1 MQPHRCSRCGE
12 ERPPELVCA
21 GCGAIQPLRDDA
33 SYFVALG
40 LPDHPAVD
48 PQALESRYYALSR
61 LLHPDRHQT
70 SNPEQ
75 LARSVRA
82 SAMLNQ
88 AYRTLRDVESRGR
101 YWLRRL
107 GDDLGRDNN
116 RVPAPLAAFVFDVQE
131 KLADLRAARG
141 GIAVRGGRTARGGNA
156 GGDALRRDVLA
167 AGSEIAARIDTERDV
182 LRDLLEGW
190 PTDEPADG
198 CESLATRMKRLKELL
213 SELSYLKTL
222 DREVR
227 AGLEG

>member
-1 MQPHRCSRCGE
+1 MSRPRCSRCGE
-12 ERPPELVCA
+12 ERPPELVCPS
-21 GCGAIQPLRDDA
+21 CGAIQPLGEDA

-48 PQALESRYYALSR
+48 PRELEARYYALSR
-61 LLHPDRHQT
+61 QLHPDRHQT
-70 SNPEQ
+70 GDADQ

-82 SAMLNQ
+82 SAMINQ

-116 RVPAPLAAFVFDVQE
+116 RVPGPLAAFVFDVQE
-131 KLADLRAARG
+131 RLAELRAARG
-141 GIAVRGGRTARGGNA
+141 GER
-156 GGDALRRDVLA
+156 
-167 AGSEIAARIDTERDV
+167 AARQ
-182 LRDLLEGW
+182 RDLGSLHAEIESRIGAEREALAELLDGW
-190 PTDEPADG
+190 PADARNGGADERA
-198 CESLATRMKRLKELL
+198 RRLKELL

>member
-1 MQPHRCSRCGE
+1 MLLHRCSRCGE
-12 ERPPELVCA
+12 ERPPELVCP

-70 SNPEQ
+70 SDPEQ

-131 KLADLRAARG
+131 KLADLRAAH
-141 GIAVRGGRTARGGNA
+141 GGRAARGAND
-156 GGDALRRDVLA
+156 GGDALHRDVLA

-198 CESLATRMKRLKELL
+198 RESLATRTKRLKELL

>member
-1 MQPHRCSRCGE
+1 MQLHRCSRCGE
-12 ERPPELVCA
+12 ERPLELVCPS
-21 GCGAIQPLRDDA
+21 CGAIQPLRDDA

-61 LLHPDRHQT
+61 RVHPDRHQT
-70 SNPEQ
+70 SDPEQ

-131 KLADLRAARG
+131 KLAELRAARG
-141 GIAVRGGRTARGGNA
+141 DGD
-156 GGDALRRDVLA
+156 GDALRNEVRGV
-167 AGSEIAARIDTERDV
+167 GSEIAARIDAERDA
-182 LRDLLEGW
+182 LRDLLDEW
-190 PTDEPADG
+190 PTAEPIDDR
-198 CESLATRMKRLKELL
+198 ESLATRTKRLKDLL

-227 AGLEG
+227 AGLDG